1 MNGSGGHED
10 EISDKV
16 TQHPA
21 AGGLLALQDLEQSL
35 VGGAECDHVTRRRVG
50 GAGQRCTNPRI
61 GSLSWEIPCPD
72 GPLFKNFNADLVI
85 YIATTGVCVYS

>member
-1 MNGSGGHED
+1 MGQE
-10 EISDKV
+10 V
-16 TQHPA
+16 TRMSYLTRSHSTRLPVICSHSRTQNNPWW
-21 AGGLLALQDLEQSL
+21 EEPS
-35 VGGAECDHVTRRRVG
+35 VTRRRVG

-61 GSLSWEIPCPD
+61 SSPFWEMPCPD

>member
-35 VGGAECDHVTRRRVG
+35 VGGAECDQAAG
-50 GAGQRCTNPRI
+50 GWSGAALHQPSHQQPVLGDALPGRTPFQE
-61 GSLSWEIPCPD
+61 L
-72 GPLFKNFNADLVI
+72 
-85 YIATTGVCVYS
+85 

>member
-21 AGGLLALQDLEQSL
+21 AGGLLALQDLKQSL
-35 VGGAECDHVTRRRVG
+35 VGGAECDQAAGGWSGAALHQPLHRQPVPGDTLPRRTPF
-50 GAGQRCTNPRI
+50 QE
-61 GSLSWEIPCPD
+61 L
-72 GPLFKNFNADLVI
+72 
-85 YIATTGVCVYS
+85 

>member
-35 VGGAECDHVTRRRVG
+35 VGGAECDQAAG
-50 GAGQRCTNPRI
+50 GWSGAALHQPSHQSN
-61 GSLSWEIPCPD
+61 LEIMAKISRWRWPSVP
-72 GPLFKNFNADLVI
+72 
-85 YIATTGVCVYS
+85 

>member
-35 VGGAECDHVTRRRVG
+35 VGGAECDQVAG
-50 GAGQRCTNPRI
+50 GWVGQRCTNPRI
-61 GSLSWEIPCPD
+61 SSPFWEMPCPD